1 MCALKK
7 RCHSE
12 EPPRLFCGRGKRRIA
27 SPSPGLGVQLSSG
40 VRAALCPHH
49 AQHQDMGGG
58 GLRAVGSFELCHN
71 PITAGLRQQGRPHL
85 LEKINI

>member
-12 EPPRLFCGRGKRRIA
+12 EPPRLSRGRGKRRIA

-49 AQHQDMGGG
+49 AQHQHMGGAG
-58 GLRAVGSFELCHN
+58 SELSALSSCAIIPSQLGSGSRADLTC
-71 PITAGLRQQGRPHL
+71 
-85 LEKINI
+85 

>member
-12 EPPRLFCGRGKRRIA
+12 EPPRLSRGRGKRRIA

-49 AQHQDMGGG
+49 AQHQDMGGAG
-58 GLRAVGSFELCHN
+58 SELSALSSFAIIPSQLGSGSRADLTC
-71 PITAGLRQQGRPHL
+71 
-85 LEKINI
+85 

>member
-12 EPPRLFCGRGKRRIA
+12 EPPRLSRGRGKRHIA

-49 AQHQDMGGG
+49 AQHQDMGGAG
-58 GLRAVGSFELCHN
+58 SELSALSSFAIIPSQLGSGSRADLTC
-71 PITAGLRQQGRPHL
+71 
-85 LEKINI
+85 

>member
-12 EPPRLFCGRGKRRIA
+12 ESPRLSRGRGKRHIA

-49 AQHQDMGGG
+49 AQHQDMGGAG
-58 GLRAVGSFELCHN
+58 SELSALSSCAIIPSQLGSGSRADLTC
-71 PITAGLRQQGRPHL
+71 
-85 LEKINI
+85 